1 MGPFTFC
8 ILHFA
13 FYIHMLRYAFQ
24 RTIVA
29 LPVLFGV
36 LAVTFFLVRL
46 IPGDPCTAQLGEK
59 ATDAI
64 CAKFNADKG
73 LDKPI
78 VVQFGI
84 YLGDVLQGDL
94 GSSIR
99 LNRPITQLIV
109 ERLPI
114 TVELGL
120 LSLLFACAV
129 GIPIGML
136 AALRRNSAVDVATMV
151 GSNIGVSMPVFW
163 LGLMLAYIFAL
174 LLKGT
179 PFALPPS
186 GRLSSGVT
194 SIPFYELWG
203 WDLDLGSA
211 GGQIA
216 QFFGNMYLLN
226 SLLTFQWEVLG
237 DALRHLIL
245 PAVALGTIPMAIIA
259 RMTRS
264 AMLEVLG
271 RDYVRTA
278 RAKGLADYA
287 VTLRHAFRNALLP
300 VVTIVGLQLGTIFSG
315 AVLTETIFNLA
326 GVGRILFDAITTRD
340 YPIIQG
346 FTLAIAFSYVLVNLL
361 VDLSYGMLDP
371 RIRY

>member
-1 MGPFTFC
+1 
-8 ILHFA
+8 
-13 FYIHMLRYAFQ
+13 MLRYAFQ
-24 RTIVA
+24 RIIVA

-73 LDKPI
+73 LDRPI
-78 VVQFGI
+78 PVQFGI
-84 YLGDVLQGDL
+84 YLGDVVQGDL
-94 GSSIR
+94 GTSIR
-99 LNRPITQLIV
+99 LNRPVTQLV
-109 ERLPI
+109 AERLPI
-114 TVELGL
+114 TVELGFFAL
-120 LSLLFACAV
+120 LLASVV

-163 LGLMLAYIFAL
+163 LGLMLAYVFAL

-186 GRLSSGVT
+186 GRLSSGVE
-194 SIPFYELWG
+194 SVPFYELWG
-203 WDLDLGSA
+203 WNVDLGTIW
-211 GGQIA
+211 GQVL
-216 QFFGNMYLLN
+216 QFLANMFVLN
-226 SLLTFQWEVLG
+226 SLITFQWEALG
-237 DALRHLIL
+237 DAIKHLIL
-245 PAVALGTIPMAIIA
+245 PALALGTIPMAIIA

-287 VTLRHAFRNALLP
+287 VTIRHAFRNALLP
-300 VVTIVGLQLGTIFSG
+300 VVTIVGLQLGSIFSG

-361 VDLSYGMLDP
+361 VDLSYGFLDP

>member
-1 MGPFTFC
+1 M
-8 ILHFA
+8 I
-13 FYIHMLRYAFQ
+13 RYVIN
-24 RTIVA
+24 RIIVA

-36 LAVTFFLVRL
+36 LVVTFVLVRL

-59 ATDAI
+59 ATPQV
-64 CAKFNADKG
+64 CASFMAAKG

-78 VVQFGI
+78 IVQFGV
-84 YLGDVLQGDL
+84 YFGDILRGDL
-94 GSSIR
+94 GTSIR
-99 LNRPITQLIV
+99 LARPVTQLV
-109 ERLPI
+109 AERLPI
-114 TVELGL
+114 TVELGISAL
-120 LSLLFACAV
+120 LVAVVV
-129 GIPIGML
+129 GIPMGII
-136 AALRRNSAVDVATMV
+136 AALRRNSVVDVATMV
-151 GSNIGVSMPVFW
+151 GSNVGVSMPVFW

-174 LLKGT
+174 VLKGT
-179 PFALPPS
+179 PLQLPPS

-194 SIPFYELWG
+194 SVPFYQIWG
-203 WDLDLGSA
+203 WGGDLKSGT
-211 GGQIA
+211 GQLL
-216 QFFGNMYLLN
+216 QFFGNLYIFN
-226 SLLTFQWEVLG
+226 SLITGQWEILG

-245 PAVALGTIPMAIIA
+245 PALALGTIPMAIIA

-278 RAKGLADYA
+278 RAKGLADL
-287 VTLRHAFRNALLP
+287 VVIMRHAFRNALMP
-300 VVTIVGLQLGTIFSG
+300 VVTIVGLQLGTIFGG

-346 FTLAIAFSYVLVNLL
+346 FTLAIALGYVIVNLL
-361 VDLSYGMLDP
+361 VDLSYGLLDP

>member
-1 MGPFTFC
+1 
-8 ILHFA
+8 
-13 FYIHMLRYAFQ
+13 MLRYSLK
-24 RTIVA
+24 RILVA

-36 LAVTFFLVRL
+36 IAVTFFLVRL

-59 ATDAI
+59 ATEVI

-84 YLGDVLQGDL
+84 YLSDVLRGDL
-94 GSSIR
+94 GTSIR
-99 LNRPITQLIV
+99 LNRPVTQLIA
-109 ERLPI
+109 ERLPV
-114 TVELGL
+114 TVELGVT
-120 LSLLFACAV
+120 SLIVAVVV
-129 GIPIGML
+129 GIPLGIL
-136 AALRRNSAVDVATMV
+136 AALKRNSAIDVATMV
-151 GSNIGVSMPVFW
+151 GSNVGVSMPVFW

-174 LLKGT
+174 VLKDT
-179 PFALPPS
+179 PFQLPPS

-194 SIPFYELWG
+194 SVPFYEVWG
-203 WDLDLGSA
+203 WDVDTSGGLGQLL
-211 GGQIA
+211 G
-216 QFFGNMYLLN
+216 FFGNLYLFN
-226 SLLTFQWEVLG
+226 SLITFQWEVFW

-245 PAVALGTIPMAIIA
+245 PSLALGTIPMAIIA

-278 RAKGLADYA
+278 RAKGLADLT
-287 VTLRHAFRNALLP
+287 VVISHAFRNALLP
-300 VVTIVGLQLGTIFSG
+300 VITIVGLQLGTIFGG

-346 FTLAIAFSYVLVNLL
+346 FTLAIATGYVIVNLL
-361 VDLSYGMLDP
+361 VDLSYGILDP

>member
-1 MGPFTFC
+1 
-8 ILHFA
+8 
-13 FYIHMLRYAFQ
+13 MLRYAFQ
-24 RTIVA
+24 RTLVA

-78 VVQFGI
+78 LTQFGI
-84 YLGDVLQGDL
+84 YLGDVLRGDL
-94 GSSIR
+94 GTSIR
-99 LNRPITQLIV
+99 LNRPITQLIA
-109 ERLPI
+109 ERLPL
-114 TVELGL
+114 TVELGFSAL
-120 LSLLFACAV
+120 LIASVV

-136 AALRRNSAVDVATMV
+136 AALRRNSAVDVATMI

-163 LGLMLAYIFAL
+163 LGLMLAYVFAL
-174 LLKGT
+174 LLRGT

-186 GRLSSGVT
+186 GRLPSGVT
-194 SIPFYELWG
+194 SIPFYEVWG
-203 WDLDLGSA
+203 WQLDLSSGL
-211 GGQIA
+211 GQLA
-216 QFFGNMYLLN
+216 QFLANMYLFN
-226 SLLTFQWEVLG
+226 SLITFQWEVFG
-237 DALRHLIL
+237 NALRHLIL
-245 PAVALGTIPMAIIA
+245 PSVALGTIPMAIIA

-278 RAKGLADYA
+278 RAKGLADST

-346 FTLAIAFSYVLVNLL
+346 FTLAIAFGYVLVNLL
-361 VDLSYGMLDP
+361 VDLSYGLLDP

>member
-1 MGPFTFC
+1 
-8 ILHFA
+8 
-13 FYIHMLRYAFQ
+13 MLRYAI
-24 RTIVA
+24 RRVIVA

-59 ATDAI
+59 ATEEI

-73 LDKPI
+73 LDRPV
-78 VVQFGI
+78 VVQFGVF
-84 YLGDVLQGDL
+84 LGDVARGDL
-94 GSSIR
+94 GRSIR
-99 LNRPITQLIV
+99 LNRPVTQLVV
-109 ERLPI
+109 ERLPV
-114 TVELGL
+114 TVELGV
-120 LSLLFACAV
+120 LSLALACAV
-129 GIPIGML
+129 GVPLGVL

-163 LGLMLAYIFAL
+163 LGLMLAYVFAL

-186 GRLSSGVT
+186 GRLSSGVE
-194 SIPFYELWG
+194 SVPFYELWG
-203 WDLDLGSA
+203 WEIDLASGI
-211 GGQIA
+211 GGVA
-216 QFFGNMYLLN
+216 QFFANMLLLN
-226 SLLTFQWEVLG
+226 SLITLQWEVFW

-245 PAVALGTIPMAIIA
+245 PSVALATIPMAIIA

-326 GVGRILFDAITTRD
+326 GVGRILYDAISARD

-346 FTLAIAFSYVLVNLL
+346 FTLAIAVGYVLVNLL
-361 VDLSYGMLDP
+361 VDLSYGLLDP

>member
-1 MGPFTFC
+1 
-8 ILHFA
+8 
-13 FYIHMLRYAFQ
+13 MLRY
-24 RTIVA
+24 TINRALVA

-36 LAVTFFLVRL
+36 IAVTFFLVRL

-59 ATDAI
+59 ATEVI

-84 YLGDVLQGDL
+84 YLADVLRGDL
-94 GSSIR
+94 GTSIR
-99 LNRPITQLIV
+99 LNRPVTQPIA
-109 ERLPI
+109 ERLPV
-114 TVELGL
+114 TVELGVLAL
-120 LSLLFACAV
+120 LVACVV
-129 GIPIGML
+129 GVPLGIL
-136 AALRRNSAVDVATMV
+136 AALRRNSAIDVATMV
-151 GSNIGVSMPVFW
+151 GSNVGVSMPVFW

-174 LLKGT
+174 LLKDT
-179 PFALPPS
+179 PFQLPPS
-186 GRLSSGVT
+186 GRLSSGIQNV
-194 SIPFYELWG
+194 PFYELWG
-203 WDLDLGSA
+203 WDVDLTGG
-211 GGQIA
+211 GGQVL
-216 QFFGNMYLLN
+216 QFFGNLYLFN
-226 SLLTFQWEVLG
+226 SLITFQWEVFW

-245 PAVALGTIPMAIIA
+245 PSLALGTIPMAIIA

-278 RAKGLADYA
+278 RAKGLADIA
-287 VTLRHAFRNALLP
+287 VTMRHAFRNALLP
-300 VVTIVGLQLGTIFSG
+300 VVTIVGLQLGTIFGG

-346 FTLAIAFSYVLVNLL
+346 FTLAIAAGYVIVNLL
-361 VDLSYGMLDP
+361 VDLSYGLLDP

>member
-1 MGPFTFC
+1 
-8 ILHFA
+8 
-13 FYIHMLRYAFQ
+13 MLRYALN
-24 RTIVA
+24 RIIVA
-29 LPVLFGV
+29 IPVLFGV

-59 ATDAI
+59 ATEAV
-64 CAKFNADKG
+64 CAKFNAEKG
-73 LDKPI
+73 FDRPI
-78 VVQFGI
+78 IVQFGI
-84 YLGDVLQGDL
+84 YLGEIAQGDL

-99 LNRPITQLIV
+99 FNRPVTQLIV

-114 TVELGL
+114 TVELGTMAL
-120 LSLLFACAV
+120 LLAIIV
-129 GIPIGML
+129 GVPLGML
-136 AALRRNSAVDVATMV
+136 AALRRNSPVDVATMV
-151 GSNIGVSMPVFW
+151 GANIGVSMPVFW

-174 LLKGT
+174 LLKDT
-179 PFALPPS
+179 PFQLPPS
-186 GRLSSGVT
+186 GRLSAGVT
-194 SIPFYELWG
+194 SVPFYEYWG
-203 WDLDLGSA
+203 WQVDLKSGP
-211 GGQIA
+211 GQLL
-216 QFFGNMYLLN
+216 QFFGNLYLFN
-226 SLLTFQWEVLG
+226 SLITMQWEVFV

-245 PAVALGTIPMAIIA
+245 PAIALGTIPMAIIA

-278 RAKGLADYA
+278 RAKGLADIT

-300 VVTIVGLQLGTIFSG
+300 VVTIVGLQLGTIFGG

-346 FTLAIAFSYVLVNLL
+346 FTLAIAIGYVIVNLM
-361 VDLSYGMLDP
+361 VDISYGLLDP

>member
-1 MGPFTFC
+1 MF
-8 ILHFA
+8 
-13 FYIHMLRYAFQ
+13 RYAI
-24 RTIVA
+24 RRIIVA

-59 ATDAI
+59 ATEAI

-73 LDKPI
+73 LDRPI
-78 VVQFGI
+78 FVQFGVF
-84 YLGDVLQGDL
+84 LGDVVQGDL
-94 GSSIR
+94 GTSIR
-99 LNRPITQLIV
+99 LNRPVTQLIV
-109 ERLPI
+109 ERLPV
-114 TVELGL
+114 TVELGV

-129 GIPIGML
+129 GVPVGML

-163 LGLMLAYIFAL
+163 LGLMLAYVFAL

-186 GRLSSGVT
+186 GRLSSGLESV
-194 SIPFYELWG
+194 PFFEVWG
-203 WDLDLGSA
+203 WELELKSFW
-211 GGQIA
+211 GQVA
-216 QFFGNMYLLN
+216 QFFANMYLFN
-226 SLLTFQWEVLG
+226 SLITFQWEVFW

-278 RAKGLADYA
+278 KAKGLGDYA

-326 GVGRILFDAITTRD
+326 GVGRILYDAISTRD

-346 FTLAIAFSYVLVNLL
+346 FTLAIAFGYVLVNLL